1 MADYRDFQG
10 RNYEYGS
17 AAPDYGYRERRQ
29 YEPEHIERPAKKHR
43 KGSSFSMLGFSI
55 AGIAFVVF
63 AVTMVNYVQL
73 QSELTNKIRTVA
85 SKQVQLNNLE
95 TENDEHYARITSSVD
110 LESIE
115 NIARGELGMKYA
127 TEGQVVTY
135 ASAGNDYMRRADG
148 N

>member
-1 MADYRDFQG
+1 MADYRDFE
-10 RNYEYGS
+10 RSNYEYGNT
-17 AAPDYGYRERRQ
+17 AHDYGYRERRQ
-29 YEPEHIERPAKKHR
+29 YEPEHIRKPAQKTR
-43 KGSSFSMLGFSI
+43 KSSSFSLLGFSI

-63 AVTMVNYVQL
+63 AITMVNYVQL
-73 QSELTNKIRTVA
+73 QSELSNKIRTVA

-95 TENDEHYARITSSVD
+95 SANDEHYARITSSVD